1 MVSPF
6 RIELLKIES
15 VGSRIVAADANELGY
30 TPLSPNSRDVGNQMN
45 REPDRL
51 ANTCMR

>member
-15 VGSRIVAADANELGY
+15 VGPRVVTSDGNELCY
-30 TPLSPNSRDVGNQMN
+30 TPLSLNSRDVRNQMD
-45 REPDRL
+45 REPDCL
-51 ANTCMR
+51 ADACMR